1 MVKQLR
7 NDKTAMH
14 FVDEPWSSYL
24 KKMDLLGTYGDHIT
38 LVTVAVLYEVQI
50 IILSSTETATLV
62 SCKGD
67 ADFDPTIRC
76 LFIGHFPEGQGEH
89 YVSLEHQT
97 DLLNFCMSKL
107 ASTHIPTSCSTD
119 NAAGM
124 PVNTTRHSPRETG
137 TQMPGDIH
145 DIRNIAEELTQGNS
159 KWPSVWSLEQWQEKK
174 LVYPWLFCKR
184 WSDRL

>member
-1 MVKQLR
+1 MSVCRNAFELSCRYNPKPDGNCEFASLSDQLKYKLNVDIGHEDLRRVVVKHLR

-62 SCKGD
+62 SCKGN
-67 ADFDPTIRC
+67 ADFDPIIRC

-107 ASTHIPTSCSTD
+107 AFTHIPTSCSRD

-137 TQMPGDIH
+137 TQMP
-145 DIRNIAEELTQGNS
+145 E
-159 KWPSVWSLEQWQEKK
+159 
-174 LVYPWLFCKR
+174 
-184 WSDRL
+184 